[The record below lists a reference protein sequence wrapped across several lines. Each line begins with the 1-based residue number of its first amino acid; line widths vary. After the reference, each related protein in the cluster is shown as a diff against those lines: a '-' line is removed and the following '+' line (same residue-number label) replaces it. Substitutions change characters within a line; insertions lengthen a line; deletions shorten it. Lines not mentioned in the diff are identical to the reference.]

1 MLDFKLI
8 SGDCH
13 ITEHPD
19 AFVRCQKEFGDKA
32 PRVVDNPEGLGKG
45 LWFLMEG
52 LEPMRVGY
60 FSLGHVVDK
69 PEGRRNMSIYDD
81 GEKFK
86 KLVSDF
92 RENYRYEDYP
102 QDWEPSAYCKELDR
116 DNVEAMIIFA
126 SWARYNYHLEDAK
139 LQRSI
144 FRSYNDWILE
154 FASHAPRRIFPAPM
168 ISILDIDNAV
178 ADMKDYV
185 KRGCKTV
192 HLPTTIMGSGYY
204 EPIYEPLWRTAVEL
218 DIPLTVHSNSS
229 QGRSMKLH
237 GMAKRKED
245 PREYVIRSEF
255 EGNRFGGPMAAW
267 AFVSNLIFSG
277 VFDRYPSLKVCCSEF
292 QMADA
297 ATVVESVDYR
307 VGRLAT
313 YDRDRNLNQRWPSE
327 YLRENV
333 FMDFEDSRATVLTT
347 PFYGEDNFYWSSD
360 YPHFQTVWPRSASI
374 FEGMCEGIKPDVMRK
389 LGRDNVNQIYKL
401 GLN

>member
-1 MLDFKLI
+1 V
-8 SGDCH
+8 
-13 ITEHPD
+13 E
-19 AFVRCQKEFGDKA
+19 
-32 PRVVDNPEGLGKG
+32 NPEGLGKG
-45 LWFLMEG
+45 LWFIMEG

-69 PEGRRNMSIYDD
+69 PEGRSNMSIYGDA
-81 GEKFK
+81 EKFK
-86 KLVSDF
+86 ELVSDF

-102 QDWEPSAYCKELDR
+102 EDWEPSAYCKALDR
-116 DNVEAMIIFA
+116 DNVEGMILFA

-144 FRSYNDWILE
+144 FRSYNEWIMD

-168 ISILDIDNAV
+168 ISILDIETAV
-178 ADMKDYV
+178 EDMRHFV
-185 KRGCKTV
+185 KRGARTV
-192 HLPTTIMGSGYY
+192 HLPTTIMGSGYW
-204 EPIYEPLWRTAVEL
+204 EPVYEPLWATAVEL
-218 DIPLTVHSNSS
+218 DIPLTVHANSS

-237 GMAKRKED
+237 GMAKRKDD
-245 PREYVIRSEF
+245 PRQYVIRSEF

-267 AFVSNLIFSG
+267 SFVSNLIFSG
-277 VFDRYPSLKVCCSEF
+277 VFDRHPSLKVCCSEF

-297 ATVVESVDYR
+297 ATAYESINYTNR
-307 VGRLAT
+307 
-313 YDRDRNLNQRWPSE
+313 RWPSE

-333 FMDFEDSRATVLTT
+333 YMDFEDSRATVLTT
-347 PFYGEDNFYWSSD
+347 PVYGEDNFYWSSD

-374 FEGMCEGIKPDVMRK
+374 LEANCKGLAPDVVRK